1 MTLTLPMIASIAV
14 VLLVVYFQITKFYQN
29 RKRIDLFSKIFAGQ
43 DYDLDKDENDLVVGI
58 TGSGNEIFDDIKNSI
73 NGYLGGTQGTEV
85 DFQLL
90 KDSVDRHCD
99 MIEDEINSQ
108 MPLPLYF
115 GLAGTMT
122 GAIIG
127 LFALVFG
134 RAIFQL
140 MNGNEDIA
148 EKVASNIN
156 DLLWGVAIAMVA
168 SAIGIILT
176 SYNTIYFKEKK
187 LQEETEKNKFLA
199 WMQSRVLSAVPSGIS
214 QQMKAL
220 ATQLATFN
228 RNFKSNTDSIN
239 TTLSRAKEV
248 YQSQA
253 DVIEQY
259 KAIDLAEIAN
269 GVSSIMRR
277 LRSSTESLD
286 NFTQYLNTVH
296 EYYEEMQVFVE
307 KLDNETERIGIL
319 QDIQKFFNSHKAVIA
334 EETSDAHKNIQESIK
349 AIQESTEQQVNE
361 TYTAL
366 TEQSQKLKDAIN
378 ENNEQFRSLC
388 QDMRIKFKEQMDE
401 MPAIA
406 QNLKKLEEIPSKF
419 EAAVAKITQ
428 SQEKL
433 ASYFLAASQKI
444 VNAGQ
449 KDADQESNGTMQ
461 FGQGTSNAK
470 FPSSVKWTIIIGMT
484 LITLAT
490 IGNTAYNIWKGETTP
505 VPAIQTEEI
514 INDSITTSFPPP
526 IEDTTHLQNLQNPLQ
541 QQ

>member
-1 MTLTLPMIASIAV
+1 MELTTPMIASIAV
-14 VLLVVYFQITKFYQN
+14 VILVVVFQLLKFIQN

-43 DYDLDKDENDLVVGI
+43 DYDLEKDDHDLVVGI
-58 TGSGNEIFDDIKNSI
+58 TGSGNEIFDEIKNSI

-134 RAIFQL
+134 GSILQL
-140 MNGNEDIA
+140 MSGDTGAMANGAAN
-148 EKVASNIN
+148 NIN
-156 DLLWGVAIAMVA
+156 DLLWGVAFAMVA

-176 SYNTIYFKEKK
+176 SFNTIYFKNKK

-199 WMQSRVLSAVPSGIS
+199 WMQSRVLSAVPSGVS

-220 ATQLATFN
+220 VSQLATFN

-239 TTLSRAKEV
+239 VTLSRAKEV

-253 DVIEQY
+253 NVIEEY
-259 KAIDLAEIAN
+259 KAIDLEGIAN
-269 GVSSIMRR
+269 GVSSIMCR

-286 NFTQYLNTVH
+286 NFTQYLNQVH

-307 KLDNETERIGIL
+307 KLDKETERIGIL
-319 QDIQKFFNSHKAVIA
+319 QDIQKFFQSHKGVIA
-334 EETSDAHKNIQESIK
+334 EETADAHKNIRDSIK
-349 AIQESTEQQVNE
+349 AVQESTETQVNE

-366 TEQSQKLKDAIN
+366 TNQSKKLKDAVD
-378 ENNEQFRSLC
+378 ENNRQFQALC
-388 QDMRIKFKEQMDE
+388 QDMRNKFNEE
-401 MPAIA
+401 MKSVPSIA
-406 QNLKKLEEIPSKF
+406 QNLKKLEELPGKL
-419 EAAVAKITQ
+419 ETAVNNITK

-433 ASYFLAASQKI
+433 ASNFLTASQNI
-444 VNAGQ
+444 VNAANRGAGHGANGVTPLGQ
-449 KDADQESNGTMQ
+449 TVSPVKIP
-461 FGQGTSNAK
+461 TSM
-470 FPSSVKWTIIIGMT
+470 KWTIIVGVVLM
-484 LITLAT
+484 TLAT
-490 IGNTAYNIWKGETTP
+490 MGNTAYNIWKGETATSS
-505 VPAIQTEEI
+505 AIQTEAAE
-514 INDSITTSFPPP
+514 NDSITVVPT
-526 IEDTTHLQNLQNPLQ
+526 DTIHQ
-541 QQ
+541 

>member
-1 MTLTLPMIASIAV
+1 MVLTFPMIASIV
-14 VLLVVYFQITKFYQN
+14 VVILVVFFQINKFLQN
-29 RKRIDLFSKIFAGQ
+29 RKRIDLFSNIFAGQ

-85 DFQLL
+85 DFELL

-134 RAIFQL
+134 GSILKL
-140 MNGNEDIA
+140 MSGDSSSIA
-148 EKVASNIN
+148 TGAASNIN

-176 SYNTIYFKEKK
+176 SWNTIYFKDKK

-199 WMQSRVLSAVPSGIS
+199 WMQSRVLSAVPSGVS

-220 ATQLATFN
+220 VSQLATFN
-228 RNFKSNTDSIN
+228 RNFKSNTEAIN
-239 TTLSRAKEV
+239 TTLSRAREV

-253 DVIEQY
+253 AVIEEYQ
-259 KAIDLAEIAN
+259 AIDLESIAN

-277 LRSSTESLD
+277 LRGSTESLD
-286 NFTQYLNTVH
+286 NFTQYLDTVH
-296 EYYEEMQVFVE
+296 EYYDEMQVFVE
-307 KLDNETERIGIL
+307 KLDKETERIGIL

-334 EETSDAHKNIQESIK
+334 EETAEAHKNIKQSIK
-349 AIQESTEQQVNE
+349 AVQESTEQQVNE

-366 TEQSQKLKDAIN
+366 TEQSQKLKSAVD
-378 ENNEQFRSLC
+378 ENNEQFRNLC
-388 QDMRIKFKEQMDE
+388 QEMRAKFQEQMNE
-401 MPAIA
+401 MPAVA
-406 QNLKKLEEIPSKF
+406 QNLKKMEEIPNKL
-419 EAAVAKITQ
+419 EAAVSNIIK
-428 SQEKL
+428 SQERL
-433 ASYFLAASQKI
+433 AKDFITSSERI
-444 VNAGQ
+444 VNAANKGTGQ
-449 KDADQESNGTMQ
+449 Q
-461 FGQGTSNAK
+461 SNANQSEAAAPTIE
-470 FPSSVKWTIIIGMT
+470 FPSGLKRTIIVGII
-484 LITLAT
+484 LIALAT
-490 IGNTAYNIWKGETTP
+490 IGNTAYNIWKGETAS
-505 VPAIQTEEI
+505 VPGVPNEEA
-514 INDSITTSFPPP
+514 INDNTMVSDSVPNAEPV
-526 IEDTTHLQNLQNPLQ
+526 QVQ
-541 QQ
+541 

>member
-1 MTLTLPMIASIAV
+1 MELTFPMIASIAV
-14 VLLVVYFQITKFYQN
+14 VLVVVVFQGFKFYQN
-29 RKRIDLFSKIFAGQ
+29 RKRIDLFSKIFSGQ
-43 DYDLDKDENDLVVGI
+43 DYDLEKDENDLVVGI
-58 TGSGNEIFDDIKNSI
+58 TGTGNEIFDDIKSSI
-73 NGYLGGTQGTEV
+73 NGYLGGTQGTQV

-134 RAIFQL
+134 GSILKL
-140 MNGNEDIA
+140 MSGESVSIA
-148 EKVASNIN
+148 TGAANNIN

-176 SYNTIYFKEKK
+176 SWNTIYFKDKK

-199 WMQSRVLSAVPSGIS
+199 WMQSRVLSAVPSGVS

-220 ATQLATFN
+220 VSQLATFN
-228 RNFKSNTDSIN
+228 RNFKSNTESIN
-239 TTLSRAKEV
+239 TTLNRAKEV

-253 DVIEQY
+253 RVIEDYQ
-259 KAIDLAEIAN
+259 AIDLENIAN

-286 NFTQYLNTVH
+286 NFTQYLSTVH
-296 EYYEEMQVFVE
+296 DYYSEMQVFVE
-307 KLDNETERIGIL
+307 KLDRETERIGIL
-319 QDIQKFFNSHKAVIA
+319 QDIQKFFQSHKAVIA
-334 EETSDAHKNIQESIK
+334 EETTEAHKNIQQSIK
-349 AIQESTEQQVNE
+349 AVQESTEQQVSE

-366 TEQSQKLKDAIN
+366 TEQSQKLKSAVD

-388 QDMRIKFKEQMDE
+388 QDMRAKFQEQMNE
-401 MPAIA
+401 MPAVA
-406 QNLKKLEEIPSKF
+406 QNLKKLEEIPNKLES
-419 EAAVAKITQ
+419 AVAKIIQ
-428 SQEKL
+428 SQERL
-433 ASYFLAASQKI
+433 ASDFLTASQRI
-444 VNAGQ
+444 VNSANKGTVQ
-449 KDADQESNGTMQ
+449 QSNGVMQ
-461 FGQGTSNAK
+461 AAPVISPVQIPPAI
-470 FPSSVKWTIIIGMT
+470 KWTVIVGIV

-490 IGNTAYNIWKGETTP
+490 ICNTSYNIWKGETATL
-505 VPAIQTEEI
+505 PAAQTVEI
-514 INDSITTSFPPP
+514 TNDSTATAFPMQV
-526 IEDTTHLQNLQNPLQ
+526 EDSAHVQNQ
-541 QQ
+541 

>member
-1 MTLTLPMIASIAV
+1 MGLTFPMIASMAV
-14 VLLVVYFQITKFYQN
+14 VLLVVYFQVTKFIQN

-449 KDADQESNGTMQ
+449 KDADLESNGTMQ

-514 INDSITTSFPPP
+514 INDSITTSSPPP
-526 IEDTTHLQNLQNPLQ
+526 IEDTTHLQNQQNPMQ

>member
-1 MTLTLPMIASIAV
+1 MELTFPMIASIVV
-14 VLLVVYFQITKFYQN
+14 VLLVVIFQYAKFRQN
-29 RKRIDLFSKIFAGQ
+29 RKRIDLFSKIFSGQ

-85 DFQLL
+85 DFELL

-115 GLAGTMT
+115 GLAGTMI

-134 RAIFQL
+134 GSILAL
-140 MNGNEDIA
+140 MSGQSGTIA
-148 EKVASNIN
+148 SGAASNIN

-176 SYNTIYFKEKK
+176 SSNTIYFKDKK

-199 WMQSRVLSAVPSGIS
+199 WMQSRVLSAVPSGVS

-220 ATQLATFN
+220 VSQLATFN
-228 RNFKSNTDSIN
+228 RNFRSNTEAIN
-239 TTLSRAKEV
+239 TTLCRAREV

-253 DVIEQY
+253 DVIEEY
-259 KAIDLAEIAN
+259 KAIDLEGIAN

-296 EYYEEMQVFVE
+296 EYYEEMQEFVE
-307 KLDNETERIGIL
+307 KLDRETERIGIL
-319 QDIQKFFNSHKAVIA
+319 QDIQRFFNSHKAVIA
-334 EETSDAHKNIQESIK
+334 EETSEAHKNIQASIK
-349 AIQESTEQQVNE
+349 AVRESTEQQVDE

-366 TEQSQKLKDAIN
+366 TEQSQKLKAAVD
-378 ENNEQFRSLC
+378 ENNEQFRNLC
-388 QDMRIKFKEQMDE
+388 QDMRDKFKEQMDE
-401 MPAIA
+401 MPAVA
-406 QNLKKLEEIPSKF
+406 QNLKKLEEIPNKL

-428 SQEKL
+428 SQERL
-433 ASYFLAASQKI
+433 ASDFLTASQKI
-444 VNAGQ
+444 VNATNKGSGQ
-449 KDADQESNGTMQ
+449 QSNDIIQ
-461 FGQGTSNAK
+461 VQQASSPVEI
-470 FPSSVKWTIIIGMT
+470 PSSIRWTVIVGVV

-490 IGNTAYNIWKGETTP
+490 IGNTAYTIWRGEKESVLVEET
-505 VPAIQTEEI
+505 AEI
-514 INDSITTSFPPP
+514 INDSLSTAVPNQVA
-526 IEDTTHLQNLQNPLQ
+526 DTTDVSNQ
-541 QQ
+541 

>member
-1 MTLTLPMIASIAV
+1 MELTFPMIASIVV
-14 VLLVVYFQITKFYQN
+14 VLVVVLFQAFKFYQS
-29 RKRIDLFSKIFAGQ
+29 RKRINLFSKIFAGQ

-58 TGSGNEIFDDIKNSI
+58 TGTGNEIFDDIKSSI
-73 NGYLGGTQGTEV
+73 NGYLGGTQGTQV

-99 MIEDEINSQ
+99 MIEDEVNSQ

-134 RAIFQL
+134 GSILKL
-140 MNGNEDIA
+140 MSGESVSIA
-148 EKVASNIN
+148 TGAANNIN

-176 SYNTIYFKEKK
+176 SWNTIYFKDKK

-199 WMQSRVLSAVPSGIS
+199 WMQSRVLSAVPSGVS

-220 ATQLATFN
+220 VSQLATFN
-228 RNFKSNTDSIN
+228 RNFKSNTEAIN

-253 DVIEQY
+253 NVIEEY
-259 KAIDLAEIAN
+259 KAIDLEGIAN

-286 NFTQYLNTVH
+286 NFTQYLDAVH
-296 EYYEEMQVFVE
+296 DYYNEMQVFVE
-307 KLDNETERIGIL
+307 KLDRETERIGIL
-319 QDIQKFFNSHKAVIA
+319 QDIQKFFQSHKAVIA
-334 EETSDAHKNIQESIK
+334 EETTEAHKNIQQSIK
-349 AIQESTEQQVNE
+349 AVQESTEQQVSE
-361 TYTAL
+361 TYAAL
-366 TEQSQKLKDAIN
+366 TEQSQKLKDAVD

-388 QDMRIKFKEQMDE
+388 LDMRTKFQEQMNE
-401 MPAIA
+401 MPAVA
-406 QNLKKLEEIPSKF
+406 QNLKKLEEIPNKLES
-419 EAAVAKITQ
+419 AVARITQ
-428 SQEKL
+428 SQERL
-433 ASYFLAASQKI
+433 ASDFLTASQKI
-444 VNAGQ
+444 VNAANKGSVQ
-449 KDADQESNGTMQ
+449 QSNGVMQ
-461 FGQGTSNAK
+461 AAPVVSPVQIPPTI
-470 FPSSVKWTIIIGMT
+470 KWTVIVGII

-490 IGNTAYNIWKGETTP
+490 ICNTAYNIWKGETAP
-505 VPAIQTEEI
+505 VPAAETVEI
-514 INDSITTSFPPP
+514 TNDSIATAFPMQVT
-526 IEDTTHLQNLQNPLQ
+526 DSAHVQNQ
-541 QQ
+541 

>member
-1 MTLTLPMIASIAV
+1 MGLTFPMIASMAV
-14 VLLVVYFQITKFYQN
+14 VLLVVYFQVTKFIQN

>member
-1 MTLTLPMIASIAV
+1 MIASIAV
-14 VLLVVYFQITKFYQN
+14 VLLVVFFQYSKFSQT
-29 RKRIDLFSKIFAGQ
+29 RKRIDLFSEIFAGQ
-43 DYDLDKDENDLVVGI
+43 DYDLDKDENGLVVGI

-134 RAIFQL
+134 GSILELLAGKAAGAA
-140 MNGNEDIA
+140 N
-148 EKVASNIN
+148 NIN

-176 SYNTIYFKEKK
+176 SLNTIYFKDNK

-199 WMQSRVLSAVPSGIS
+199 WMQSRVLSAVPSSVS

-220 ATQLATFN
+220 VTQLTTFN
-228 RNFKSNTDSIN
+228 RNFRSNTDSIN
-239 TTLSRAKEV
+239 TTLKRAKEV

-253 DVIEQY
+253 DVIEEY

-319 QDIQKFFNSHKAVIA
+319 QDIQKFFQSHKAVIA
-334 EETSDAHKNIQESIK
+334 EETSDAHKNIQES
-349 AIQESTEQQVNE
+349 
-361 TYTAL
+361 
-366 TEQSQKLKDAIN
+366 LKSATT
-378 ENNEQFRSLC
+378 R
-388 QDMRIKFKEQMDE
+388 
-401 MPAIA
+401 
-406 QNLKKLEEIPSKF
+406 
-419 EAAVAKITQ
+419 
-428 SQEKL
+428 
-433 ASYFLAASQKI
+433 
-444 VNAGQ
+444 
-449 KDADQESNGTMQ
+449 
-461 FGQGTSNAK
+461 
-470 FPSSVKWTIIIGMT
+470 
-484 LITLAT
+484 LI
-490 IGNTAYNIWKGETTP
+490 
-505 VPAIQTEEI
+505 
-514 INDSITTSFPPP
+514 
-526 IEDTTHLQNLQNPLQ
+526 
-541 QQ
+541 